1 MAKEYTIAC
10 VGKPSVGKSST
21 INSLTKNE
29 SLFKIGNYPF
39 TTLTAQ
45 EGVSYI
51 PFDCKCKGERTSCK
65 PTYGHCIKGKRYIP
79 IKVLDIPGLIPEAH
93 LNLGL
98 GNKFLDSLRT
108 ADLLIHCID
117 ISGTTNAKGE
127 ATRGYDPINDVEF
140 LIKEIK
146 LWIYNNLDKRWG
158 SIVRRHINTN
168 SSIVETLTNQFAG
181 YSANMSMVQKTIDKL
196 TAKQEDKYLPPL
208 DKWDE
213 DMILDC
219 IECFMEIKFP
229 MVLSLNKIDHPDS
242 NKNISK
248 LVLKYQGKYEIVL
261 TTAITEIFL
270 QKLHTQGFI
279 NYETGTEFLD
289 TFEDDPVNLKELP
302 ETIMEKIEKIRD
314 LILFRYGSTG
324 IQDLLTTSAKVLD
337 LIPVYTVK
345 NINLLNEED
354 SNCYKDSF
362 LIKKG
367 STVGEVKRHL
377 FGIEVSIGSIV
388 TTGNLRVSEDDQIF
402 EGKNDILCFK
412 LAPK

>member
-51 PFDCKCKGERTSCK
+51 PFDCKCNNKGKCK
-65 PTYGHCIKGKRYIP
+65 PTYGHCIEGVRYIP

-127 ATRGYDPINDVEF
+127 VTRGYDPINDVEF

-181 YSANMSMVQKTIDKL
+181 YSANMNMVQKTVDL
-196 TAKQEDKYLPPL
+196 LANKQEGKHLLPL

-213 DMILDC
+213 NMILDC
-219 IECFMEIKFP
+219 IECFMKIKFP
-229 MVLSLNKIDHPDS
+229 MVLALNKIDHPDS

-270 QKLHTQGFI
+270 QKLHSQGFI
-279 NYETGTEFLD
+279 RYETGTEFLD
-289 TFEDDPVNLKELP
+289 TFEDDSENLKELP
-302 ETIMEKIEKIRD
+302 ENIMEKIEQIRD

-324 IQDLLTTSAKVLD
+324 IQNLLTTSAKVLD

-354 SNCYKDSF
+354 SNCFKDSF

-377 FGIEVSIGSIV
+377 FGIEVSIGSILTV
-388 TTGNLRVSEDDQIF
+388 GNLRVSEDDQIF
-402 EGKNDILCFK
+402 EGKNDVLCFK